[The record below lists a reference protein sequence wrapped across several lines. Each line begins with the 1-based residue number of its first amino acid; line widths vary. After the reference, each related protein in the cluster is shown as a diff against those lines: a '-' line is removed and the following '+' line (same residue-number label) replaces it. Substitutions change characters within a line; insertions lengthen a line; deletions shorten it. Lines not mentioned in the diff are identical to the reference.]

1 MKIRK
6 EFSILLVLLS
16 LILALLPLTANRSFT
31 GKPADLLTGIFAEG
45 TSFTADE
52 VAGFIVREDTA
63 FQLIDLRPAEEFSNQ
78 AIPGAANV
86 PYTGF
91 IRSDPEKWL
100 GNRNI
105 RTIFYS
111 EGDLEAEYA
120 LVYARG
126 LGYENAYAMAGGLTE
141 WIQTVSDT
149 KFTGERITAREN
161 ALFEIRRRAGEL
173 FTEFNSMP
181 DSLKLKYLES
191 KKFSARK
198 LDGGCE

>member
-1 MKIRK
+1 M
-6 EFSILLVLLS
+6 LS

-31 GKPADLLTGIFAEG
+31 ARPADLLSAVLDEEA
-45 TSFTADE
+45 SFTADQ
-52 VAGFIVREDTA
+52 VAGLIVREDQD
-63 FQLIDLRPAEEFSNQ
+63 FRLIDLRPAEEFRKQ
-78 AIPGAANV
+78 AIPGAVSV
-86 PYTGF
+86 PYDEF
-91 IRSDPEKWL
+91 IKSDPDIWL
-100 GNRNI
+100 GNGKG

-111 EGDLEAEYA
+111 TGDLEADYA

-126 LGYENAYAMAGGLTE
+126 LGYGNSFVMAGGIDE
-141 WIQTVSDT
+141 WIRTVIDS

-173 FTEFNSMP
+173 FTELSNLP
-181 DSLKLKYLES
+181 DSLKTKYLES